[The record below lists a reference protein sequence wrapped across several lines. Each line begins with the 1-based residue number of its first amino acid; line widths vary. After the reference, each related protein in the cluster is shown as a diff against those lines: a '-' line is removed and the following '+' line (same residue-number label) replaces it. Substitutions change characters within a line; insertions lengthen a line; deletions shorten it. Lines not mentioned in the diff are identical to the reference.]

1 MQTADPRCLSAASAA
16 VLHPP
21 TQTTYKGFAGDLHLL
36 HWYPSTGSGLS
47 CRSLRKESTPDPF
60 LYQAAGTPNMTPS
73 LPMVAAGISAASMIG
88 LTALLVLL
96 GGVGDATAHTGLL
109 SGSVCASS
117 GPIAGMS
124 DVAAANGRVVAAVS
138 VARGGDQAAVIAL
151 MTGLAES
158 GLRVLANPN
167 DPAGNAYPSQGIGS
181 DHASLGMFQQQL
193 WWGTAAQRMEPVA
206 STNIF
211 LDHLLAIPNWQAA
224 PPWQAAQSVQA
235 SAFADGSNYRAQ
247 TDRAISILNA
257 VKSDSATLDCGGSGV
272 GQPPPGPVDRYG
284 LPVGFTV
291 PAGTSPAALAAVRFA
306 LGERGK
312 PYVFGAS
319 GPAAY
324 DCSSL
329 MVAAWAAGGHV
340 LSRTTFTQ
348 IHDGTATSESL
359 LSPGDLV
366 LTPGSDGTLASPGH
380 VGMFIGRGLVVVA
393 PHTGDVVKVVTYA
406 SLTSGGVSALRWI
419 A

>member
-1 MQTADPRCLSAASAA
+1 
-16 VLHPP
+16 
-21 TQTTYKGFAGDLHLL
+21 
-36 HWYPSTGSGLS
+36 
-47 CRSLRKESTPDPF
+47 
-60 LYQAAGTPNMTPS
+60 
-73 LPMVAAGISAASMIG
+73 MIG

>member
-1 MQTADPRCLSAASAA
+1 
-16 VLHPP
+16 
-21 TQTTYKGFAGDLHLL
+21 
-36 HWYPSTGSGLS
+36 
-47 CRSLRKESTPDPF
+47 
-60 LYQAAGTPNMTPS
+60 MTPS

-167 DPAGNAYPSQGIGS
+167 DPAGNAYPSQGVGR
-181 DHASLGMFQQQL
+181 DHASLGIFQQQP

-211 LDHLLAIPNWQAA
+211 LDHLLAIPNWQTL
-224 PPWQAAQSVQA
+224 PPWRAAQSVQA
-235 SAFADGSNYRAQ
+235 SAFSDGSNYHAQ
-247 TDRAISILNA
+247 MDLAVSILNA
-257 VKSDSATLDCGGSGV
+257 VKADSATHKCGGDGIGQSPSGPV
-272 GQPPPGPVDRYG
+272 GQYG
-284 LPVGFTV
+284 LPVGYTV
-291 PAGTSPAALAAVRFA
+291 PAGTSPAAAAAVTSA
-306 LGERGK
+306 LSELGK
-312 PYVFGAS
+312 PYIFGAS

-324 DCSSL
+324 DCSGL
-329 MVAAWAAGGHV
+329 MVAAWAAGGHA
-340 LSRTTFTQ
+340 LSRTTYSQ
-348 IHDGTATSESL
+348 IHDGTATTEAQL
-359 LSPGDLV
+359 APGDLV

-380 VGMFIGRGLVVVA
+380 VGMFIGRGLVVEA
-393 PHTGDVVKVVTYA
+393 PHTGDVVKVVTYT
-406 SLTSGGVSALRWI
+406 SLSSAGVSALRHI